1 MDGYYTSAG
10 HDFAP
15 VRSVD
20 AMLDNKDFSHC
31 ENMPILVRKEIIG
44 KPVDLDIYRG
54 LIKMDYNPSE
64 FLLEQGFSRIY
75 DCGTVYGYIK
85 GGIK

>member
-1 MDGYYTSAG
+1 MDGYYTSVG

-15 VRSVD
+15 VGSVD
-20 AMLDNKDFSHC
+20 AMIYNKDFSHC